1 MRLIYKTISYWCVI
15 IFCCFSPQITWAD
28 EMQQIKSTID
38 LLKEK
43 QVLSKPLM
51 LKGQT
56 KTYDSWEI
64 IASSDGTL
72 ELVSGTFTDYG
83 NWWMKG
89 NQWCRKFDVAHDGS
103 TSCYTI
109 NHLEGNKYLLE
120 EVNGNKSLEATV
132 TFARK

>member
-1 MRLIYKTISYWCVI
+1 
-15 IFCCFSPQITWAD
+15 
-28 EMQQIKSTID
+28 MQQIKSTID
-38 LLKEK
+38 LSKEK

-72 ELVSGTFTDYG
+72 ELVSGTFMDYG

-89 NQWCRKFDVAHDGS
+89 NQWCRKFDVAHDDS